1 MKKNVEFLL
10 LDKRYL
16 DKQLSQLPGVHEVAG
31 VPGTKELP
39 GLPGVKESDDGDEDD
54 IEDEDECYC
63 SKCGGKMK
71 AKHDEPDADDAG
83 GPSDDD
89 ADNMKKNEK
98 SFFKT
103 LVKRLFGGNIP
114 KVEYSQLY
122 SERDGVSVITVDG
135 EIGKRL
141 SEQAKMEGMVDV
153 DDIAKA
159 IRIAATADTK
169 ACLIHINSPGGCSI
183 GIEECGEVIKNLTIR
198 KPVFTFTDTICASAA
213 YWLASCTNGIYAT
226 PSSELG
232 SIGVYAKVIDYS
244 ENLKMNGINVQVF
257 SAGEM
262 KTMGQG
268 DAPLSEKEAKFIQ
281 DDVNEQWVKFK
292 TLVTD
297 NRGSIAEEHMQGQLV
312 CGEKAVD
319 ANLADALVPDFE
331 AVIAEITK

>member
-16 DKQLSQLPGVHEVAG
+16 DKQLAALPGV
-31 VPGTKELP
+31 PGARESLP
-39 GLPGVKESDDGDEDD
+39 GLPGVNESDDTEPDDDED
-54 IEDEDECYC
+54 IEDEECYC

-71 AKHDEPDADDAG
+71 SKHDEPDADDAG

-89 ADNMKKNEK
+89 EDNMKKNEK

-114 KVEYSQLY
+114 QVEYSQLY
-122 SERDGVSVITVDG
+122 SERDGLSIITIDG
-135 EIGKRL
+135 EIGKRV
-141 SEQAKMEGMVDV
+141 SAPGVVDV
-153 DDIAKA
+153 DEIAKA
-159 IRIAATADTK
+159 VRIATNANTK
-169 ACLIHINSPGGCSI
+169 ATILHINSPGGGSI
-183 GIEECGEVIKNLTIR
+183 GVAECGEIIRVSSER
-198 KPVFTFTDTICASAA
+198 KPIFTYCDTICASAA

-232 SIGVYAKVIDYS
+232 SIGVYAKVVDYS

-268 DAPLSEKEAKFIQ
+268 DTPLSEKEAKFIQ
-281 DDVNEQWVKFK
+281 DDVNEQWMKFK
-292 TLVTD
+292 TLVIT

-312 CGEKAVD
+312 CGEKAVN